1 MRMLWPTVNAA
12 LNLASAFLL
21 LAGYRFIR
29 RRAVNAHRAC
39 MLGAVTSSLLFLIS
53 YVIYHAI
60 HGATPFPKSGVIRAF
75 YFTILISHTVLAL
88 VILPMVLVTLTRA
101 LRGEYARHRQIAR
114 RTLPLWLYVSVT
126 GVAIYVMLYHL

>member
-1 MRMLWPTVNAA
+1 
-12 LNLASAFLL
+12 
-21 LAGYRFIR
+21 
-29 RRAVNAHRAC
+29 